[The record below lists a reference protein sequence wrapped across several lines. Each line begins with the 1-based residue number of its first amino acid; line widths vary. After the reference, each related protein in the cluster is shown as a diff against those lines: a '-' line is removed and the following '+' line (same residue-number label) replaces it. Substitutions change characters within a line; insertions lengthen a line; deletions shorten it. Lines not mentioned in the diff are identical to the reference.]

1 MYSTVPN
8 EYVCCCITTLAVADA
23 LCIQL
28 YPTLTAHAH
37 ILQTIA
43 EDVCDNLEHAYML
56 LTSKENIRT
65 LKRGK
70 TESQAVGKLEYIIT
84 ALRCAI
90 MALFTECYA
99 LLYSLAPYTPIQTG

>member
-1 MYSTVPN
+1 MYSTVPK
-8 EYVCCCITTLAVADA
+8 EYVCCCITTLAVTGA

-37 ILQTIA
+37 MLQTIA

-70 TESQAVGKLEYIIT
+70 TESQAVGKLEYINSIKV
-84 ALRCAI
+84 CHYGI
-90 MALFTECYA
+90 VH
-99 LLYSLAPYTPIQTG
+99 